1 MINQVVLVG
10 RLTND
15 IKIAKKD
22 DTTIIYGS
30 LAQNFGAK
38 GSESTYYFNFY
49 KVVKSDSKL
58 VDYLKKGTQIAIVGT
73 LVDKKI
79 ANPENKAKSIHSVS
93 INVSNIELLDRI
105 EEKAEGNPSVKENA
119 SEDLPF

>member
-15 IKIAKKD
+15 AKIAKKD
-22 DTTIIYGS
+22 DCNVVYGS

-38 GSESTYYFNFY
+38 GNETTYYFNFY
-49 KVVKSDSKL
+49 KSVKADSKIA
-58 VDYLKKGTQIAIVGT
+58 DYLKKGIQIAIVGT

-79 ANPENKAKSIHSVS
+79 ANPADNAKSIHSVS
-93 INVSNIELLDRI
+93 INVSTLELLDRT
-105 EEKAEGNPSVKENA
+105 EERVEAKPNVKENA
-119 SEDLPF
+119 SEELPF